1 MKILIVGSDLN
12 AKLLAQ
18 YLKMEDESHDI
29 YMTESE
35 KIEDSSYTVLAVKEH
50 DIRNI
55 CGFVKYNQI
64 EFTIVTSSIA
74 IINGIADVFKKEGF
88 AIFAPFSEAARVT
101 FFNSIAKKIMYKLKI
116 NTPKF
121 GIFDRENLALDYLRR
136 TKFPVVVENDFTLFG
151 RKLTIFKTFS
161 KSKLGLQQFF
171 EQINDRVVIEEY
183 IDENPIYVYFA
194 TDGYNAI
201 PLISVS
207 RVSGEGYTCVSV
219 PVEKLNED
227 ILLDILNKA
236 VYPLLDDITKF
247 AGMYIGILGLKVKIK
262 NGNFFVYEFYN
273 GFQYYDFQAFISLL
287 DDNLFSILYDCA
299 NGCLADEHDFINM
312 SDKYSYTVAID
323 KSKIKSDLSDNDFI
337 ITEDNTKYICTYSAS
352 TMNRAKTVLLD
363 YLKQNVDE
371 DIIDLIEESEYEK
384 DLVY

>member
-12 AKLLAQ
+12 AKMLAQ

-29 YMTESE
+29 YMTEAE
-35 KIEDSSYTVLAVKEH
+35 KVEDSSYTVLSVKEH

-64 EFTIVTSSIA
+64 EFTIVTSSLA

-151 RKLTIFKTFS
+151 RKSKIFKTFS
-161 KSKLGLQQFF
+161 KSKFGLQQFF
-171 EQINDRVVIEEY
+171 EQINDRVVVEEY

-207 RVSGEGYTCVSV
+207 RTSGDGYTCVSAQ
-219 PVEKLNED
+219 VEKLSEN
-227 ILLDILNKA
+227 IVLDILNKA

-247 AGMYIGILGLKVKIK
+247 AGMYIGILGLKIKIK
-262 NGNFFVYEFYN
+262 NGDFFVYEFYN

-299 NGCLADEHDFINM
+299 NGCLADEHDFINL
-312 SDKYSYTVAID
+312 SGQYSYTVAFD
-323 KSKIKSDLSDNDFI
+323 KNKKIADVEVDDFIVSEDND
-337 ITEDNTKYICTYSAS
+337 KYIYTCSAA
-352 TMNRAKTVLLD
+352 TLNYAKEKMFSQLKHILD
-363 YLKQNVDE
+363 EN
-371 DIIDLIEESEYEK
+371 IINLIEESEHEK
-384 DLVY
+384 ELVY